1 MRLVKKEYFVY
12 SLDELDEKARRK
24 ALDDFKSK
32 TMEWIELDSET
43 SEMKRLLEMFGF
55 NDVKVYYSG
64 FCSQGDGASFTGS
77 YKHVVGGLKAVK
89 EEFAGDWFKEVIEYL
104 ELLEAINKKCF
115 YSLLYRIKSSGRFYC
130 HANTMQI
137 DYISDYRGDRP
148 FDKYE
153 DELLEY
159 VRGIGNTFYRMLE
172 KAYDGYLSDES
183 LIQNIEDNEYE
194 FYENGERA

>member
-1 MRLVKKEYFVY
+1 MRLVKKEYLVY
-12 SLDELDEKARRK
+12 SLDELDEEARRK

-32 TMEWIELDSET
+32 TMEWIDLDSET

-89 EEFAGDWFKEVIEYL
+89 EEFTGTWFKDVIEYL

-115 YSLLYRIKSSGRFYC
+115 YSLLYRIDSRGNYC
-130 HANTMQI
+130 HANTMNIHYI
-137 DYISDYRGDRP
+137 DDYRGNRD
-148 FDKYE
+148 FSKYE
-153 DELLEY
+153 DDLLEY
-159 VRGIGNTFYRMLE
+159 TRAIGNEFYSMLE
-172 KAYDGYLSDES
+172 KSYDGYLSDEY
-183 LIQNIEDNEYE
+183 LIEDIENNEYE
-194 FYENGERA
+194 FYENGELA

>member
-1 MRLVKKEYFVY
+1 MRLVKKEYLVY
-12 SLDELDEKARRK
+12 SLDELDQDARKKAIEDYRQDSSESMS
-24 ALDDFKSK
+24 LDC
-32 TMEWIELDSET
+32 ET

-55 NDVKVYYSG
+55 NDVKLYYSG
-64 FCSQGDGASFTGS
+64 FWSQGDGASFVGS
-77 YKHVVGGLKAVK
+77 YKHVAGGLKAVK
-89 EEFAGDWFKEVIEYL
+89 EEFAGTWFKDVIYYL

-115 YSLLYRIKSSGRFYC
+115 YSLLYRIDSRGNYC

-183 LIQNIEDNEYE
+183 LIENIEANGYE
-194 FYENGERA
+194 FYENGERT

>member
-1 MRLVKKEYFVY
+1 MRLVKKEYLVY
-12 SLDELDEKARRK
+12 SLDELDEEARRK

-32 TMEWIELDSET
+32 TMEWIDLDSET
-43 SEMKRLLEMFGF
+43 IEMKRLLEMFGF

-89 EEFAGDWFKEVIEYL
+89 EEFTGTWFKDVIEYL

-115 YSLLYRIKSSGRFYC
+115 YSLLYRIDSRGNYC
-130 HANTMQI
+130 HANTMTIQYI
-137 DYISDYRGDRP
+137 DDYRGNRN
-148 FDKYE
+148 FSKYE

-172 KAYDGYLSDES
+172 KAYDGYLSDEY
-183 LIQNIEDNEYE
+183 LTEDIEANEYE
-194 FYENGERA
+194 FYEDGEMA

>member
-1 MRLVKKEYFVY
+1 MRLVKKEYLVY
-12 SLDELDEKARRK
+12 SLDELSEEARKKAIEDYRQGS
-24 ALDDFKSK
+24 AEYMNLDC
-32 TMEWIELDSET
+32 ET

-89 EEFAGDWFKEVIEYL
+89 EEFAGTYWVEVIEYL

-115 YSLLYRIKSSGRFYC
+115 YSLLYRIKSSGRYC

-153 DELLEY
+153 DDLLEY
-159 VRGIGNTFYRMLE
+159 TRAIGNEFYSMLE
-172 KAYDGYLSDES
+172 KSYDGYLSDES
-183 LIQNIEDNEYE
+183 LIENIENNEYE
-194 FYENGERA
+194 FYENGELA

>member
-1 MRLVKKEYFVY
+1 MRLVKKEYLVY
-12 SLDELDEKARRK
+12 SLDELDEEARRK

-32 TMEWIELDSET
+32 TMEWIDLDSET

-115 YSLLYRIKSSGRFYC
+115 YSLLYRIFSSGRYC

-153 DELLEY
+153 DELLGY
-159 VRGIGNTFYRMLE
+159 VRGIANTFYRMLE
-172 KAYDGYLSDES
+172 KAYDGYLSDE
-183 LIQNIEDNEYE
+183 NIIDTIEANGYE
-194 FYENGERA
+194 FYENGEMA

>member
-1 MRLVKKEYFVY
+1 MRLVKKEYLVY
-12 SLDELDEKARRK
+12 SLDELSEEARKKAIEDYRQGS
-24 ALDDFKSK
+24 AEYMNLDC
-32 TMEWIELDSET
+32 ET

-89 EEFAGDWFKEVIEYL
+89 EEFTGTWFKDVIEYL

-115 YSLLYRIKSSGRFYC
+115 YSLLYRIDSRGNYC
-130 HANTMQI
+130 HANTMNIHYI
-137 DYISDYRGDRP
+137 DDYRGNRD
-148 FDKYE
+148 FSKYE

-159 VRGIGNTFYRMLE
+159 VRGIGNTFYSMLE
-172 KAYDGYLSDES
+172 KSYDGYLSIE
-183 LIQNIEDNEYE
+183 NIENNEYE
-194 FYENGERA
+194 FYENGELA